1 MVLIPGSDY
10 PSEKMLPTQRKIY
23 VLEHYI
29 LALLFMC
36 LIALACMNIW
46 KILIKQGKWR
56 TLPLLFF
63 YIFAMIS
70 NVFREV
76 IIIGGFVTKPI
87 IDIMI
92 VTQSPAK
99 LCVGFI

>member
-1 MVLIPGSDY
+1 M
-10 PSEKMLPTQRKIY
+10 
-23 VLEHYI
+23 
-29 LALLFMC
+29 
-36 LIALACMNIW
+36 
-46 KILIKQGKWR
+46 
-56 TLPLLFF
+56 FF

-76 IIIGGFVTKPI
+76 IIIGGFVTRPI